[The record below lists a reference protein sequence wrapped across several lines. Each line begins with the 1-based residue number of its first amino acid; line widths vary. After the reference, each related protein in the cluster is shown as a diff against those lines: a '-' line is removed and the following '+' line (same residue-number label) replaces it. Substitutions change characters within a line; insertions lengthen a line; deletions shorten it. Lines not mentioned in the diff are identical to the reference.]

1 LEEVTVAA
9 VQMELRDAFTRSEVE
24 ENVAHAL
31 EMVER
36 AASRGAEIIGL
47 PEFFN
52 VGSWLENGMPREVVE
67 PLNGPTYQRVV
78 EKAVELGVW
87 LVAGTIPAERNGKIF
102 NAGIIVSPEGEVT
115 DFSRGM
121 YFPGFYELEGKY
133 PVVSTRKGRIGCII
147 CGDILLTEI
156 PRLYGFRS
164 VEIVFHPT
172 LANENTLRM
181 FRDFAWVRA
190 VENFYFIVQVNP
202 IAYHP
207 KVGKLPGRSVIF
219 SPFGERLAEAPED
232 REHIL
237 VAELEPRVRERK
249 WLGMSSLTDAKMF
262 FEGPMKSTIR
272 RINFNET
279 LAAALN
285 GACKT

>member
-9 VQMELRDAFTRSEVE
+9 VQMELRDAFTMSEVE

-78 EKAVELGVW
+78 E
-87 LVAGTIPAERNGKIF
+87 
-102 NAGIIVSPEGEVT
+102 IIVSPEGEVT